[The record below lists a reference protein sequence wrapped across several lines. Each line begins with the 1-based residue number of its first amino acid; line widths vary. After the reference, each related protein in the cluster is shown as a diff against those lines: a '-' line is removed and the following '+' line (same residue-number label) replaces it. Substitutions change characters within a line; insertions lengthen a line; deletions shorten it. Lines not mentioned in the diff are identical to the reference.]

1 MLKHYFD
8 KQVAKDYDIQTAIFL
23 ECMAHWTEIN
33 LNNNR
38 NIHDGLCWVYNTV
51 EAWQLTFDYMSID
64 QINRLLKKLLKK
76 EILVKGNYNK
86 AKFDRTNWYAMT
98 PQVYEYYNY
107 LITPRNVN
115 LMYQSFDQ
123 NKEEPAWLLI
133 WRNRQMEFAESQ
145 NGVCGIAKPIPVS
158 EPVSELKDIM
168 CKGSREISTGSD
180 INPVDDRGGENPP
193 GGGQNPPH
201 NINTNIKNLTSSAN
215 EFAQAWEMFWKAY
228 PVKKNKS
235 RAMTIFKSK
244 KLYKQIDVILKHIE
258 QSTKTDKKWLDGY
271 IPHPSTYLNGKRWE
285 DEIETATG
293 FVQSLSKPCVTNNII
308 EPLKSYKPISKD
320 VSNSY
325 MKNFKSV

>member
-1 MLKHYFD
+1 MVKHYFD

-51 EAWQLTFDYMSID
+51 EAWQLTFNYLSTD

-76 EILVKGNYNK
+76 ELLVKGNYNK
-86 AKFDRTNWYAMT
+86 TKYDRTNWYAMT

-115 LMYQSFDQ
+115 LMCQSCDQ
-123 NKEEPAWLLI
+123 SKEDPAWLLI
-133 WRNRQMEFAESQ
+133 WRNRQMEFAKSPNEI
-145 NGVCGIAKPIPVS
+145 CGIAKPIPVS
-158 EPVSELKDIM
+158 EPVSEPVKDIM
-168 CKGSREISTGSD
+168 CKGPREISTGSD
-180 INPVDDRGGENPP
+180 INPLETYTNRFSGTTKNRVLTKERKK
-193 GGGQNPPH
+193 QN
-201 NINTNIKNLTSSAN
+201 SSAN
-215 EFAQAWEMFWKAY
+215 EFAQAWELFWKAY

-235 RAMTIFKSK
+235 RAMTTFKSK

-271 IPHPSTYLNGKRWE
+271 IPHPSTYLNNKRWE
-285 DEIETATG
+285 DEIETVAG
-293 FVQSLSKPCVTNNII
+293 LHQSPSKTCVSNNII
-308 EPLKSYKPISKD
+308 EPLESRKPISKD
-320 VSNSY
+320 FSNSY
-325 MKNFKSV
+325 MKNFKSA